1 MQNENR
7 KLEILFLPF
16 MAHGHM
22 IPITETAKL
31 FAARGVKTTIITTP
45 LNAPFLS
52 KTIQR
57 TKHLGQK
64 ISIKVINFPRS
75 NSGLIPQWC
84 ENLDSVPSQD
94 LFMTFFETTSL
105 LQEPVEDLLREHQ
118 PTCLVADMF
127 FPWATEA
134 AAKFGIPRLVFQVI
148 SVLSSCAW
156 QCLKLY
162 EPHKRVSSDF
172 EPFLIPDLP
181 GEIKLTRMQVPEFMR
196 KNADNY
202 MTQLLEKVRESEF
215 KSYGVLVN
223 TFYELEADY
232 ADHYRK
238 VLGIKAWCIGPVS
251 LCNMDSKEK
260 SQRGREASI
269 NELDCLKW
277 LDSKKP
283 NSVVYVS
290 FGSVAKF
297 KTSQLN
303 EIALG
308 LEASGHHFIWV
319 VRKNKEENEKE
330 DWLLE
335 CFEQRV
341 KGKGLIIRD
350 WAPQMLILDH
360 EAVGGFVTHCGWNST
375 LEGVSSGV
383 PMVTW
388 PISAEQFFN
397 EKLVTQILKIG
408 VGVGVRRWVRFVG
421 DSVESKALEKAVRS
435 VMEGEE
441 AEEMRS
447 RVRKFAQMAKTAV
460 GKRGSSYC
468 ELSALIAELNSLCC
482 VEAKGT

>member
-1 MQNENR
+1 MNNENGE
-7 KLEILFLPF
+7 LEIFFLPF

-22 IPITETAKL
+22 IPITDMAKL
-31 FAARGVKTTIITTP
+31 FAARGVKTTMITTP
-45 LNAPFLS
+45 LNAPLLS

-57 TKHLGQK
+57 TKPVGRE
-64 ISIKVINFPRS
+64 INIKVIEFPRP
-75 NSGLIPQWC
+75 NSGLPPQWC

-94 LFMTFFETTSL
+94 LFMAFFETTSHL
-105 LQEPVEDLLREHQ
+105 REPLEDLLGEHR
-118 PTCLVADMF
+118 PSCLVADMF

-134 AAKFGIPRLVFQVI
+134 AAKFGIPRLVFYVTSVI
-148 SVLSSCAW
+148 SLCAW

-181 GEIKLTRMQVPEFMR
+181 GEIRLTRMQIPEFVR
-196 KNADNY
+196 QNANNY
-202 MTQLLEKVRESEF
+202 MTQLLEKVIESEF
-215 KSYGVLVN
+215 KSYGVVVN

-232 ADHYRK
+232 AEHYRK
-238 VLGIKAWCIGPVS
+238 VLGIKAWYLGPVS
-251 LCNMDSKEK
+251 LCNKDPEEK
-260 SQRGREASI
+260 YHRGKEASI

-297 KTSQLN
+297 TASQLT

-308 LEASGHHFIWV
+308 LEASGHQFIWV
-319 VRKNKEENEKE
+319 VRRNKEENDKK
-330 DWLLE
+330 DWVPE
-335 CFEQRV
+335 GFEQRV
-341 KGKGLIIRD
+341 EDKGLIIRD
-350 WAPQMLILDH
+350 WAPQMLILEH

-375 LEGVSSGV
+375 LEAVSSGV

-408 VGVGVRRWVRFVG
+408 VGVGVRKWVRFVG
-421 DSVESKALEKAVRS
+421 DRVESKALEKAVRR

-447 RVRKFAQMAKTAV
+447 RIRRLAQMAKSAV
-460 GKRGSSYC
+460 EEGGSSYC
-468 ELSALIAELNSLCC
+468 ELSALIKKLSSL
-482 VEAKGT
+482 GF